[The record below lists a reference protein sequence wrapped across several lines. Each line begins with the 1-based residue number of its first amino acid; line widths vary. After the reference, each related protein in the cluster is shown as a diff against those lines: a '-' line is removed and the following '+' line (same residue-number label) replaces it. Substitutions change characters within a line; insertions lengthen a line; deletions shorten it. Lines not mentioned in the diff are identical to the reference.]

1 MKRFS
6 ILFLVMIMVFGF
18 MQVGQALEPGKLVV
32 YTTVS
37 DAVVSVLIKEFE
49 NETGI
54 KVDLITAGA
63 GELLKRVEAERE
75 NPQGDILWG
84 AAMASITAIDSSIF
98 SPYVSIHNDD
108 LYEAYRNV
116 DGLLTSYALATRC
129 LLVNKNLIGDIEIK
143 GYSSLLNEKLKG
155 QIAAVDPSAS
165 SSGYGHLVNQ
175 LYVMGDGDP
184 ESGWAYVKE
193 FVKNLDGKLLNS
205 SSSVWK
211 GVVDGEYTVGLTYEE
226 VAMAAVR
233 DGAPVEIVFVEEGV
247 YIDPTCV
254 AIIEGGANKENAQI
268 FIDFLMSKQA
278 QDMFTGLNL
287 RGTRMDLEFSDIL
300 KDTGLIKQAE
310 IDSMHASEMKVA
322 WLEMFKE
329 IFTDVE

>member
-1 MKRFS
+1 MKRLVVFLLALTLVFS
-6 ILFLVMIMVFGF
+6 LV
-18 MQVGQALEPGKLVV
+18 QSTHSENPGKLIV

-37 DAVVSVLIKEFE
+37 DAVVSALVKEFE

-54 KVDLITAGA
+54 AVELITAGA
-63 GELLKRVEAERE
+63 GELLKRIEAEKE

-84 AAMASITAIDSSIF
+84 AAMASISAADPSLF
-98 SPYVSIHNDD
+98 APYVSIHDREV
-108 LYEAYRNV
+108 YEPYRNN
-116 DGLLTSYALATRC
+116 DGYMTSYALATRC
-129 LLVNKNLIGDIEIK
+129 LLVNKNLIGDIGIE
-143 GYSSLLNEKLKG
+143 GYASLLKEELKG

-175 LYVMGDGDP
+175 LYVMGDDDP
-184 ESGWAYVKE
+184 ESGWTYVTE

-211 GVVDGEYTVGLTYEE
+211 GVIDGEYTVGLTYEE

-233 DGAPVEIVFVEEGV
+233 DGAPVEIIFVEEGV

-254 AIIEGGANKENAQI
+254 AMINGGYNNVNAQN

-278 QDMFTGLNL
+278 QDMFAGLNL
-287 RGTRMDLEFSDIL
+287 RGTRMDLEFSDVL
-300 KDTGLIKQAE
+300 KDTATIKQAK
-310 IDSMHASEMKVA
+310 IDSKYASEMKSV
-322 WLEMFKE
+322 WLDKFKDV
-329 IFTDVE
+329 FTDVE